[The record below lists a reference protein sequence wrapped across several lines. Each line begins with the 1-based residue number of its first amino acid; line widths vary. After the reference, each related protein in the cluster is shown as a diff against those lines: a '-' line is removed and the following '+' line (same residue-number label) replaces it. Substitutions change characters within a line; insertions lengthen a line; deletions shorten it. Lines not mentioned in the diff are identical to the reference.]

1 MSPLQD
7 FPFQLTLTTPSAGG
21 RDLGLV
27 GEEQE
32 VEILHTQEVVGA
44 GGLVVAGVELDGV
57 RSWEVDA
64 LISLVTRER

>member
-32 VEILHTQEVVGA
+32 VEILHSQEVMGVMGPE
-44 GGLVVAGVELDGV
+44 VAGVELDDV
-57 RSWEVDA
+57 RGWGGNV
-64 LISLVTRER
+64 LISMVTI